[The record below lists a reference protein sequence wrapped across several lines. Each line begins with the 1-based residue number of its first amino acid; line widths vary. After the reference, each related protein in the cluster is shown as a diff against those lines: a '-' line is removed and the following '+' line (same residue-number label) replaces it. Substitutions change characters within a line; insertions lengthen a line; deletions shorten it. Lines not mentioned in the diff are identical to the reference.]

1 MFHRFRNSKGRISSS
16 LFTHA
21 RILSLSYKKQLAF
34 CLNVSFSNWNLS
46 FSPVAKPPFNIAANI
61 YKKRVHKKR
70 PLSKKTLS
78 IILSLSLL
86 LLL

>member
-1 MFHRFRNSKGRISSS
+1 MFHQFWNSKGRISSS
-16 LFTHA
+16 SLISHSL
-21 RILSLSYKKQLAF
+21 ILSLFLQKEQLAF

-70 PLSKKTLS
+70 PLPKNTA
-78 IILSLSLL
+78 SLFFFSH
-86 LLL
+86 